1 MPGFWEKTVNSQAN
15 MQAYEAPA
23 PTHEP
28 LVLDEEA
35 VSEIQEEHFDVYE
48 EEEDDISVV
57 MADANLR
64 LEMGRLYQMILE
76 NDIFAQTN
84 ADPRAIKNVQREI
97 RRLVR
102 EKLEIMLGIR
112 QEQQVQQQT
121 IVSSPFNDMEV
132 SALKMLASKITKG
145 ATEEVQYDRNTP
157 PVPAPLPP
165 KKDGITAISGALRPQ
180 PAPVK
185 LPENRSRPVQKQSAQ
200 PAKRPEPKKG
210 EPIIKSAISNP
221 EGDSLLKKP
230 ISEMTAEELV
240 EHDKQAL
247 ERRAKNKSAMPSNLI
262 PHPSPQELEMR
273 YLSHA
278 SQVGAVANTVALLS
292 GNK

>member
-1 MPGFWEKTVNSQAN
+1 MSGFWEKTINTESN
-15 MQAYEAPA
+15 IRAYESIAP
-23 PTHEP
+23 EP

-112 QEQQVQQQT
+112 QDQPTQQQT

-145 ATEEVQYDRNTP
+145 ATEEVEYSRNTP
-157 PVPAPLPP
+157 VPVPQP
-165 KKDGITAISGALRPQ
+165 KKNGITAISGELRPQ
-180 PAPVK
+180 TTPVLKAP
-185 LPENRSRPVQKQSAQ
+185 ERRPVTKSSSQT
-200 PAKRPEPKKG
+200 PAKRPEPKKR

-230 ISEMTAEELV
+230 INEMTPEELV
-240 EHDKQAL
+240 EYDKQAL
-247 ERRAKNKSAMPSNLI
+247 ERRSKNKAALPSNLV
-262 PHPSPQELEMR
+262 PHPSPQELELR
-273 YLSHA
+273 YMAHA
-278 SQVGAVANTVALLS
+278 DQFSAVANTINLIS

>member
-1 MPGFWEKTVNSQAN
+1 MSGFWEKTVNTEAN
-15 MQAYEAPA
+15 MKAYEPVNN
-23 PTHEP
+23 EP

-112 QEQQVQQQT
+112 QEQPTTQQT

-132 SALKMLASKITKG
+132 NALKMLASKITKG
-145 ATEEVQYDRNTP
+145 ATEEVSSNY
-157 PVPAPLPP
+157 VPQVAAPQP

-180 PAPVK
+180 PIPTIKVS
-185 LPENRSRPVQKQSAQ
+185 ENRSRPVHKRLSQEQS
-200 PAKRPEPKKG
+200 KRSQEIKKSEPL
-210 EPIIKSAISNP
+210 IKSAISNP

-230 ISEMTAEELV
+230 IEQMTAEELA
-240 EHDKQAL
+240 EHDRQAL
-247 ERRAKNKSAMPSNLI
+247 ERRQKNKAALPTNLV

-273 YLSHA
+273 YMAHA
-278 SQVGAVANTVALLS
+278 QQFSAVANTINLIS

>member
-1 MPGFWEKTVNSQAN
+1 MSGFWDKTVNNQAN
-15 MQAYEAPA
+15 IQAYEAPVA
-23 PTHEP
+23 HEP
-28 LVLDEEA
+28 VVLDEEA
-35 VSEIQEEHFDVYE
+35 ISEIQDEHFDVYE
-48 EEEDDISVV
+48 DEEDDISVV

-112 QEQQVQQQT
+112 QDQPTQQQT

-145 ATEEVQYDRNTP
+145 ATEEPQAYSGPQAP
-157 PVPAPLPP
+157 PPQP
-165 KKDGITAISGALRPQ
+165 KKNGITAISGELRPQ
-180 PAPVK
+180 TTPVLKAP
-185 LPENRSRPVQKQSAQ
+185 ERRPVTKSPSQA

-230 ISEMTAEELV
+230 IDQMTPEELA
-240 EHDKQAL
+240 EHDRQAL
-247 ERRAKNKSAMPSNLI
+247 ERRARNKSAMPPNLV

-273 YLSHA
+273 YTAHA
-278 SQVGAVANTVALLS
+278 SQFSAVANTMALLS

>member
-1 MPGFWEKTVNSQAN
+1 MSGFWEKTVNNQAN
-15 MQAYEAPA
+15 IQAYEAIA
-23 PTHEP
+23 PQP
-28 LVLDEEA
+28 MVLDEEA

-48 EEEDDISVV
+48 EEEDDISSV

-112 QEQQVQQQT
+112 QDQPAQQQQT

-145 ATEEVQYDRNTP
+145 ATEEVQYDRTP
-157 PVPAPLPP
+157 TPVPQP

-180 PAPVK
+180 PAPSIK
-185 LPENRSRPVQKQSAQ
+185 APERRPLAKN
-200 PAKRPEPKKG
+200 PTHAKRPEPKKG

-221 EGDSLLKKP
+221 EGDSQLKKP
-230 ISEMTAEELV
+230 IDQMTPEELV
-240 EHDKQAL
+240 EYDKQAL
-247 ERRAKNKSAMPSNLI
+247 ERRSKNKAAVPSNLV

-273 YLSHA
+273 YMSHA
-278 SQVGAVANTVALLS
+278 QQFGAVANTIALIS

>member
-1 MPGFWEKTVNSQAN
+1 MSGFWEKTVNNQAN
-15 MQAYEAPA
+15 KQVYEAIA
-23 PTHEP
+23 PEP
-28 LVLDEEA
+28 VVLDEEA
-35 VSEIQEEHFDVYE
+35 LSEIQEEHFDVYE
-48 EEEDDISVV
+48 EEEDDISLV

-112 QEQQVQQQT
+112 QDQPTQQQT

-145 ATEEVQYDRNTP
+145 ATEETP
-157 PVPAPLPP
+157 SYSGPQAPPPQP
-165 KKDGITAISGALRPQ
+165 KKNGITAISGELRPQ
-180 PAPVK
+180 TIPVLKAPD
-185 LPENRSRPVQKQSAQ
+185 RRPLTKSSSQS

-230 ISEMTAEELV
+230 IDQMTPEELV
-240 EHDKQAL
+240 EYDKQAL
-247 ERRAKNKSAMPSNLI
+247 ERRSKNKSALPSNLV

-273 YLSHA
+273 YMSHA
-278 SQVGAVANTVALLS
+278 QQFGAVANTIALIS

>member
-1 MPGFWEKTVNSQAN
+1 MSGFWEKTVNNQAN
-15 MQAYEAPA
+15 KQAYETIAP
-23 PTHEP
+23 EP
-28 LVLDEEA
+28 VILDEEA
-35 VSEIQEEHFDVYE
+35 LSEIQEEHFDVYE
-48 EEEDDISVV
+48 EEEDDISLV

-112 QEQQVQQQT
+112 QDQPTQQQT

-132 SALKMLASKITKG
+132 NALKMLASKITKG
-145 ATEEVQYDRNTP
+145 ATEEIPSSGPQASP
-157 PVPAPLPP
+157 PQP
-165 KKDGITAISGALRPQ
+165 KKNGITAISGELRPQ
-180 PAPVK
+180 TTPVLKAP
-185 LPENRSRPVQKQSAQ
+185 ERRPLTKSLSQS
-200 PAKRPEPKKG
+200 PTKRLEPKKG

-230 ISEMTAEELV
+230 IDQMTPEELV
-240 EHDKQAL
+240 EYDKQAL
-247 ERRAKNKSAMPSNLI
+247 ERRSKNKSALPSNLV

-273 YLSHA
+273 YMSHA
-278 SQVGAVANTVALLS
+278 QQFGAVANTIALIS